1 MFRKKR
7 NNLLMIALTL
17 FLITGCTRCDDGGKT
32 PDKPPLSIPGRIS
45 ITAVSASEV
54 KISWQPSA
62 GTGVKGYKIYRNG
75 QYLKSTEALSFS
87 DTGLQANIKY
97 CYKVSAYDGAGNE
110 SVQSTDVCAVL

>member
-1 MFRKKR
+1 MYWNKKR
-7 NNLLMIALTL
+7 NSLLMIALTL
-17 FLITGCTRCDDGGKT
+17 LLITGCTRCDGGKT
-32 PDKPPLSIPGRIS
+32 PDKAPLAIPGLIS

-62 GTGVKGYKIYRNG
+62 DTGVKGYKIYRNG

-97 CYKVSAYDGAGNE
+97 CYKVSAYDGADNE
-110 SVQSTDVCAVL
+110 SAQSTDVCAVL